1 MITRRSLTIGLAAVG
16 VVAAFGSVA
25 TGQLSSRPAED
36 WIARLERPDR
46 VAGLKID
53 YIVSKLELKPGQVV
67 ADIGAGP
74 GVLSLPI
81 AKTVSP
87 LGKVYAVEIDQAF
100 LDHIA
105 KRAKEQNVTNV
116 TGVLGKP
123 VDPNLPARDVD
134 VALFH
139 DVLHHIAD
147 RAGYLKAIAKYVKPE
162 GHVAIIELPANGA
175 HKDEPVARSRMELVN
190 RHHVMIEVLRRRSP
204 ADYARLA
211 LWECFQL
218 VICAI
223 QKRGGL
229 TFWRIFRGKLL
240 GVYDILMARSKR
252 APG

>member
-175 HKDEPVARSRMELVN
+175 HKDEPALIVTKDQANTWMADAGFK
-190 RHHVMIEVLRRRSP
+190 P
-204 ADYARLA
+204 AQEFDGLAEGKWFVVYARH
-211 LWECFQL
+211 W
-218 VICAI
+218 
-223 QKRGGL
+223 
-229 TFWRIFRGKLL
+229 
-240 GVYDILMARSKR
+240 
-252 APG
+252 